1 MKKIKNILQNV
12 VIIMNSENI
21 FKKHDIVDKLFE
33 IANESNYIDP
43 NFYNQ
48 YNVKRGLRNSNGTGV
63 LVGLTNIGDV
73 HGYIFDENEK
83 VEVEGR
89 LRYRGI
95 DVTEMVRTCIEEN
108 RFGFEETIFLITFG
122 KLPTKS
128 QLTSFTE
135 LLNESMKLPPNFT
148 EDIILKN
155 PSPDIMNKL
164 AKCVLGLYSHD
175 KNPDDLSLPNLIRQS
190 ILLIARFPVMIAH
203 AYCAKSHYTDG
214 KSLYLHSPQKG
225 LTLAE
230 NFLYMIRPDNKYT
243 DLEAKVLDLAL
254 ILHAE
259 HGAGNNSTFVTK
271 VVSSTGTD
279 TYSAIAASVGSL
291 KGPKHGG
298 ANNRVIGMMEEIKSN
313 VKNWNNDDELKA
325 YITKILNKEAY
336 DRSGLV
342 YGMGHAVYTLSD
354 PRAVLLKEYAEKLA
368 KAKNCEKEFELYK
381 SIERLTPQLF
391 HEIKGHNQALAA
403 NVDFYSGFVY
413 NMLGIQSELYTP
425 LFAMARIV
433 GWCAH
438 RIEEVMTNNKI
449 IRPAYKSVAKKGQY
463 IPIDKR

>member
-1 MKKIKNILQNV
+1 
-12 VIIMNSENI
+12 MNNNDTFDLSSQ
-21 FKKHDIVDKLFE
+21 LME
-33 IANESNYIDP
+33 IASESNYIDP
-43 NFYNQ
+43 EHYSV

-83 VEVEGR
+83 VDVEGR
-89 LRYRGI
+89 LCYRGI
-95 DVTEMVRTCIEEN
+95 NVTDMVKTCIKED
-108 RFGFEETIFLITFG
+108 RFGFEETIFLILFG
-122 KLPTKS
+122 KLPTQE
-128 QLTSFTE
+128 QLDSFSKILHDT
-135 LLNESMKLPPNFT
+135 MKLPNNFT
-148 EDIILKN
+148 EDMILKT

-164 AKCVLGLYSHD
+164 GRCVLGLYSHD
-175 KNPDDLSLPNLIRQS
+175 DDPDNVSLENLIRQS
-190 ILLIARFPVMIAH
+190 VQLIARFPTLIAH
-203 AYCAKSHYTDG
+203 AYCAKSHYCDG
-214 KSLYLHSPQKG
+214 NSLYLHSPQSN
-225 LTLAE
+225 LSMAE

-243 DLEAKVLDLAL
+243 DLEAKVLDLCL

-298 ANNRVIGMMEEIKSN
+298 ANNRVIGMMDEIKSN
-313 VKNWNNDDELKA
+313 VKNWNDDNEVSE
-325 YITKILNKEAY
+325 YIAKILNKQAY
-336 DRSGLV
+336 DKSGLV

-354 PRAVLLKEYAEKLA
+354 PRAILLKDYARILA
-368 KAKNCEKEFELYK
+368 KAKNCEDEFALYE
-381 SIERLTPQLF
+381 SIERLTPDLF
-391 HEIKGHNQALAA
+391 HKIKNNNQALAA

-413 NMLGIQSELYTP
+413 NMLGISHELYTP
-425 LFAMARIV
+425 LFAMARVV

-449 IRPAYKSVAKKGQY
+449 IRPAYKSVIKRMPY
-463 IPIDKR
+463 VPIDKR

>member
-1 MKKIKNILQNV
+1 MENMNDQKVADILL
-12 VIIMNSENI
+12 
-21 FKKHDIVDKLFE
+21 DI
-33 IANESNYIDP
+33 ACESNHINPEY
-43 NFYNQ
+43 YSA

-83 VEVEGR
+83 VDVEGR
-89 LRYRGI
+89 LCYRGVN
-95 DVTEMVRTCIEEN
+95 VTDMVRNCIAEN
-108 RFGFEETIFLITFG
+108 RFGFEETIFLIIFG

-128 QLTSFTE
+128 QLEEFSE
-135 LLNESMKLPPNFT
+135 VIHKSMKLPDNFT
-148 EDIILKN
+148 EDMILKT

-164 AKCVLGLYSHD
+164 GRCVLGLYTHD
-175 KNPDDLSLPNLIRQS
+175 DNPDDLSLDNLIRQS
-190 ILLIARFPVMIAH
+190 VQLIARFPCMIAH
-203 AYCAKSHYTDG
+203 AYCAKSHYYDN
-214 KSLYLHSPQKG
+214 KSLYLHSPQEN
-225 LTLAE
+225 LSLAE
-230 NFLYMIRPDNKYT
+230 NFLYMVRPDNKYT
-243 DLEAKVLDLAL
+243 DIEAKVLDLCL
-254 ILHAE
+254 TLHAE

-298 ANNRVIGMMEEIKSN
+298 ANNRVIGMIDEIKEN
-313 VKNWNNDDELKA
+313 VKNWDDDAELSG
-325 YITKILNKEAY
+325 YITKILKKEAY
-336 DRSGLV
+336 DKSGLV

-354 PRAVLLKEYAEKLA
+354 PRAVLLKEYAKKLA
-368 KAKNCEKEFELYK
+368 VAKNCEKEFYLYE
-381 SIERLTPQLF
+381 SVERLTPDLF
-391 HEIKGHNQALAA
+391 HEIKNNSQSLAA

-413 NMLGIQSELYTP
+413 SMLGISSELYTP

-449 IRPAYKSVAKKGQY
+449 IRPAYKNVKKRVAY
-463 IPIDKR
+463 IPLDQR

>member
-1 MKKIKNILQNV
+1 M
-12 VIIMNSENI
+12 ENI
-21 FKKHDIVDKLFE
+21 NNQNLADKLLD
-33 IANESNYIDP
+33 IANESNFISPEHYSV
-43 NFYNQ
+43 

-83 VEVEGR
+83 VDVEGR
-89 LRYRGI
+89 LCYRGVN
-95 DVTEMVRTCIEEN
+95 VTDMVRNCIAEN
-108 RFGFEETIFLITFG
+108 RFGFEETIFLIIFG

-128 QLTSFTE
+128 QLEDFSAVIRK
-135 LLNESMKLPPNFT
+135 SMKLPENFT
-148 EDIILKN
+148 EDMILKT
-155 PSPDIMNKL
+155 PTPDVMNKL
-164 AKCVLGLYSHD
+164 GRCVLGLYTHD
-175 KNPDDLSLPNLIRQS
+175 DNPDDLSLENLIKQS
-190 ILLIARFPVMIAH
+190 VLLISRFPCMIAH
-203 AYCAKSHYTDG
+203 AYCAKSHYYDN
-214 KSLYLHSPQKG
+214 KSLYLHSPQEN
-225 LTLAE
+225 LSLAE

-243 DLEAKVLDLAL
+243 DIEAKVLDLCL

-298 ANNRVIGMMEEIKSN
+298 ANNRVIGMMDEIKAN
-313 VKNWNNDDELKA
+313 VKNWDDDAEISE
-325 YITKILNKEAY
+325 YITKILKKEAY
-336 DRSGLV
+336 DKSGLV

-354 PRAVLLKEYAEKLA
+354 PRAVLLKEYAKKLA
-368 KAKNCEKEFELYK
+368 VVKNCEKEFALYEA
-381 SIERLTPQLF
+381 IERLTPDLF
-391 HEIKGHNQALAA
+391 HKLKNNNLALAA

-413 NMLGIQSELYTP
+413 SMLGISSELYTP

-449 IRPAYKSVAKKGQY
+449 IRPAYKNVKKRVEY
-463 IPIDKR
+463 VPIDQR

>member
-1 MKKIKNILQNV
+1 MQKN
-12 VIIMNSENI
+12 
-21 FKKHDIVDKLFE
+21 DALFE
-33 IANESNYIDP
+33 KLCTLSKDVYSINPEL
-43 NFYNQ
+43 YNR
-48 YNVKRGLRNSNGTGV
+48 YSVKRGLRNSNGSGV

-89 LRYRGI
+89 LCYRGI
-95 DVTEMVRTCIEEN
+95 DVTQMVRTCIEED

-122 KLPTKS
+122 KLPTKT
-128 QLTSFTE
+128 QLDSFTE
-135 LLNESMKLPPNFT
+135 LLNESMKLPRNFT

-164 AKCVLGLYSHD
+164 GKCVLSLYSHD

-214 KSLYLHSPQKG
+214 KSLYLHAPQKG

-254 ILHAE
+254 TLHAE

-298 ANNRVIGMMEEIKSN
+298 ANNRVIGMMDEIKAN
-313 VKNWNNDDELKA
+313 VKNWEDDEEVKA

-336 DRSGLV
+336 DKSGLV

-368 KAKNCEKEFELYK
+368 KAKNCEKEYELYK
-381 SIERLTPQLF
+381 SVERLTPELF
-391 HEIKGHNQALAA
+391 HQIKGHNQALSA

-413 NMLGIQSELYTP
+413 NMLGISSELYTP

-449 IRPAYKSVAKKGQY
+449 IRPAYKSVIKKSEY
-463 IPIDKR
+463 IPLNKR

>member
-1 MKKIKNILQNV
+1 
-12 VIIMNSENI
+12 MNNNKEI
-21 FKKHDIVDKLFE
+21 TEKLLDI
-33 IANESNYIDP
+33 ASQSNYINP
-43 NFYNQ
+43 EFYNM

-83 VEVEGR
+83 VDVEGR
-89 LRYRGI
+89 LCYRGI
-95 DVTEMVRTCIEEN
+95 NVTDLVRSCISED
-108 RFGFEETIFLITFG
+108 RFGFEETIFLIIFG
-122 KLPTKS
+122 TLPTKA
-128 QLTSFTE
+128 QLEEFKQILS
-135 LLNESMKLPPNFT
+135 SCMVLPRNFT

-155 PSPDIMNKL
+155 PTPDIMNKL
-164 AKCVLGLYSHD
+164 AKCVLALYSHD
-175 KNPDDLSLPNLIRQS
+175 KTPDSLELMNLIRQS
-190 ILLIARFPVMIAH
+190 IHLIAKFPVLIAH
-203 AYCAKSHYTDG
+203 AYCAKSHYYDK
-214 KSLYLHSPQKG
+214 KSLYLHSPQPE
-225 LTLAE
+225 LSLAE

-298 ANNRVIGMMEEIKSN
+298 ANNRVIGMMDEIKQN
-313 VKNWNNDDELKA
+313 VKNWDDEEEISA
-325 YITKILNKEAY
+325 YITKILKKEAY
-336 DRSGLV
+336 DKSGLV

-368 KAKNCEKEFELYK
+368 IEKDCVKEFELYK
-381 SIERLTPQLF
+381 SIEKLTPDLF
-391 HEIKGHNQALAA
+391 HQIKNNHQALAA

-413 NMLGIQSELYTP
+413 NMLGISSELYTP

-449 IRPAYKSVAKKGQY
+449 IRPAYKSVVKRVPY
-463 IPIDKR
+463 VPIDNR

>member
-1 MKKIKNILQNV
+1 
-12 VIIMNSENI
+12 MNSENI
-21 FKKHDIVDKLFE
+21 FNQHDIVEKLFE

-43 NFYNQ
+43 NYYNQ

-95 DVTEMVRTCIEEN
+95 DVTTMVRTCIEED
-108 RFGFEETIFLITFG
+108 RFSFEETIFLITFG
-122 KLPTKS
+122 KLPTKA

-135 LLNESMKLPPNFT
+135 LLNESMKLPKNFT

-164 AKCVLGLYSHD
+164 GKCVLSLYSHD

-254 ILHAE
+254 TLHAE

-298 ANNRVIGMMEEIKSN
+298 ANNRVIGMMEEIKAN
-313 VKNWNNDDELKA
+313 VKDWNNDEEVKA
-325 YITKILNKEAY
+325 YITKILKKEAY
-336 DRSGLV
+336 DKSGLV

-368 KAKNCEKEFELYK
+368 KEKNCEKEFELYK
-381 SIERLTPQLF
+381 SVERLTPDLF
-391 HEIKGHNQALAA
+391 HEIKGHTHALSA

-413 NMLGIQSELYTP
+413 SMLGIQSELYTP

-449 IRPAYKSVAKKGQY
+449 IRPAYKSVVKKSEY

>member
-1 MKKIKNILQNV
+1 
-12 VIIMNSENI
+12 MNTEHFFEN
-21 FKKHDIVDKLFE
+21 HEIVDKLFE

-43 NFYNQ
+43 EHYNK

-83 VEVEGR
+83 VDVEGR
-89 LRYRGI
+89 LCYRGVN
-95 DVTEMVRTCIEEN
+95 VTDMVRNCIEED

-128 QLTSFTE
+128 QLKSFTE
-135 LLNESMKLPPNFT
+135 LLNESMNLPKDFT

-164 AKCVLGLYSHD
+164 AKCVLALYSD
-175 KNPDDLSLPNLIRQS
+175 DPNPDELSLPNLIRQS
-190 ILLIARFPVMIAH
+190 VLLIARFPVMIAH
-203 AYCAKSHYTDG
+203 AYCAKMHYYDR
-214 KSLYLHSPQKG
+214 KSLYLHAPQKN
-225 LTLAE
+225 LSVAE

-254 ILHAE
+254 TLHAE

-298 ANNRVIGMMEEIKSN
+298 ANNRVIGMMNEIKAN
-313 VKNWNNDDELKA
+313 VKNWEDEEEVKA
-325 YITKILNKEAY
+325 YITKILKKEAY
-336 DRSGLV
+336 DKSGLV

-368 KAKNCEKEFELYK
+368 IAKNCEKEFELYK
-381 SIERLTPQLF
+381 AVERLTPDLF
-391 HEIKGHNQALAA
+391 HEIKGNNQALAA

-413 NMLGIQSELYTP
+413 NMLGIPSELYTP
-425 LFAMARIV
+425 LFAMARVV

-449 IRPAYKSVAKKGQY
+449 IRPAYKSVVKKCEY
-463 IPIDKR
+463 IPLDKR